1 MALRASIGADFAQFS
16 QALTNVELKLKDTG
30 DIAKNVGRD
39 LSKMVEGFRGTD
51 IMRQAELAAAGI
63 DKIGGVSRLTETEQ
77 RKVNATVTEAIA
89 KYRALGQEVPAHL
102 QKIADQTKG
111 VGTATDTWTTG
122 IGKMATGY
130 LVGMASFAT
139 VQRVLGGMVDF
150 LKSSVEEAAKA
161 EAAQKRLDTAMKTAG
176 VATEGNRA
184 AFKALADELQRTTTI
199 EDDQV
204 VALEAFGLQ
213 LGIMPSQMDGAI
225 KAAANLSAGLGV
237 DLETAL
243 RMIVKAN
250 NESFTAFGK
259 LGISIDEARAKAE
272 GLPYVLEQINKGVG
286 GQAAAEVETYA
297 GRIKQLGNEWGNLKE
312 AIGGIVTSNG
322 FLADS
327 LGNLSGIL
335 RGVTSLSGNWTTA
348 LGLMAASIHGPQGIV
363 AYLSKLGSMPPPKL
377 DPKGVTDGAM
387 AMNEALKNLN
397 ASFDKLAAK
406 AAKQFE
412 QDAEKAA
419 AAAEKAAEKVKAW
432 RDSVRD
438 LGFVLDFQ
446 QQGLGNLNHITVTST
461 GLLDRYADTIDNLA
475 SSDLPRMY
483 EALGAVGHKIV
494 SVSLDTEK
502 ASLTF
507 RERFAASVGK
517 VTDVLDQLSRVAEMS
532 GHRTTAALMSTASA
546 TAKAFASG
554 GPWAAAMAF
563 ASGLLTTFADKLF
576 KTEGRKVNDLRD
588 AFIAAAGGVAVL
600 NAKAA
605 AAGMTLDALLKAKTV
620 KEYEAAVAALNKELG
635 RTAQL
640 QSELAG
646 LQAQLAARQVMDWQR
661 AQELIE
667 RYGGTLGN
675 LGQQFEAAKQAANWK
690 SIWDDWQTLI
700 DMGADV
706 GGVLV
711 SMKDEIGALVQESLR
726 IGTEIPAQFRPL
738 IEELIRT
745 GQLFNANGEAITDI
759 SQLKFGAPLVS
770 EVDKIITK
778 IDELIEALTG
788 HLIPAIGRIPR
799 DIEIGVGYTYD
810 DYVGPRGGSGGGGPW
825 NDWPGG
831 GDSASYGGA
840 QASGGDYLVT
850 RPTWF
855 LAGEAGP
862 ERATFTPR
870 GSTASSAGSAVNVSI
885 TIQALDPIGLKRVVE
900 QEVVPLLVSAYRRNV
915 NGARTDTRKE
925 LVD

>member
-1 MALRASIGADFAQFS
+1 MALRASFGADFAEFNTAINAVQKELKETGDVSQKLNGDLKSLGKSFS
-16 QALTNVELKLKDTG
+16 EAGGAAKLSAQQQQALLATTN
-30 DIAKNVGRD
+30 DI
-39 LSKMVEGFRGTD
+39 S
-51 IMRQAELAAAGI
+51 
-63 DKIGGVSRLTETEQ
+63 
-77 RKVNATVTEAIA
+77 A
-89 KYRALGQEVPAHL
+89 KYRDLGVAVPTAVKRMHD
-102 QKIADQTKG
+102 AVAPMVATTDSWTAS
-111 VGTATDTWTTG
+111 VGRLAG
-122 IGKMATGY
+122 GYLAGMAT
-130 LVGMASFAT
+130 FAT
-139 VQRVLGGMVDF
+139 VQRVFGGLVDF
-150 LKSSVEEAAKA
+150 LTSSVEEAAKA
-161 EAAQKRLDTAMKTAG
+161 EAAQKRLDTAMKQAG
-176 VATEGNRA
+176 VATAGNSA
-184 AFKALADELQRTTTI
+184 AFKALADEMQRTTTV

-204 VALEAFGLQ
+204 TALVAMGLQ
-213 LGIMPSQMDGAI
+213 LGIMPSQMAPAI
-225 KAAANLSAGLGV
+225 KATANLAAGLGV
-237 DLETAL
+237 DLETAM
-243 RMIVKAN
+243 RMIVKGN
-250 NESFTAFGK
+250 NESIAAFQK
-259 LGISIDEARAKAE
+259 LGISLDAARVKAE
-272 GLPYVLEQINKGVG
+272 GLPYILDQINKGVG

-297 GRIKQLGNEWGNLKE
+297 GRVKQLGNEWGNLKE
-312 AIGGIVTSNG
+312 AIGGLVTSNG
-322 FLADS
+322 LLASSFGALTD
-327 LGNLSGIL
+327 LL
-335 RGVTSLSGNWTTA
+335 RGVTTA
-348 LGLMAASIHGPQGIV
+348 ATNAKGAFIGLQLASTGGTVGIMEW
-363 AYLSKLGSMPPPKL
+363 LLKLGKAPAPKL

-406 AAKQFE
+406 AAKKFE

-419 AAAEKAAEKVKAW
+419 AAAEKAAQKVQAW

-446 QQGLGNLNHITVTST
+446 QAGLGNLNTITVTST
-461 GLLDRYADTIDNLA
+461 GLFEQYADTIDNLA

-870 GSTASSAGSAVNVSI
+870 GSGSGSTASSAGSAVNVSI